1 MKNIIKLLVLL
12 FLFTG
17 CKDVFTPEIENIRDL
32 EAMYEEPTY
41 AQGIL
46 ANAYILLPYQN
57 APESDVATDDAVTN
71 DVENDYLSMAT
82 GSWSSNSNP
91 VSQWQGRRNAIQYLN
106 IFLANADEVEWAQ
119 DEAARIMYNDR
130 LKGEAYGLRALQMF
144 YLLKAHGGWTSDG
157 RLLGV
162 PIVTEPEDKDSDFN
176 VPRNTFQE
184 CLDQIMSDVDLALE
198 LLPLDYGDVSA
209 SQIPEKYQ
217 QLGVTSASDYNRV
230 VGNHMR
236 GRITGRIVEA
246 IRAQVA
252 LLAASPSYADGT
264 DVTWADAA
272 NYAGSVLSRINGPS
286 GMDADGWYW
295 FANATEIDGLGSG
308 VVPQEILW
316 RNDIGQSNDLESD
329 NFPPSLYGNG
339 RVNPTQNLV
348 DAFPSVDGYPIT
360 NASSNYDPSNP
371 YANRDP
377 RLSRY
382 VVVNESTQGP
392 DDAVIVTGVYGDNED
407 ALNRESGLSTRT
419 GYYLRKLMRADV
431 SPNPE
436 YNTEQKH
443 YTARIRYTEIFLAY
457 AEAANEA
464 WGPDGTGEFGFS
476 AYDVI
481 KAIRERAGVGVSN
494 NDPYLEECRTSKE
507 RMRTLIRNERR
518 LELCFENHRFWDLRR
533 WNVDLNKLNETAM
546 GVRISDAGNED
557 GFAIVDVESR
567 NYQDYMYHGPIP
579 YEEMLKWSNLEQN
592 AGW

>member
-407 ALNRESGLSTRT
+407 ALNRESGLQP
-419 GYYLRKLMRADV
+419 V
-431 SPNPE
+431 
-436 YNTEQKH
+436 
-443 YTARIRYTEIFLAY
+443 
-457 AEAANEA
+457 
-464 WGPDGTGEFGFS
+464 
-476 AYDVI
+476 
-481 KAIRERAGVGVSN
+481 
-494 NDPYLEECRTSKE
+494 
-507 RMRTLIRNERR
+507 
-518 LELCFENHRFWDLRR
+518 
-533 WNVDLNKLNETAM
+533 
-546 GVRISDAGNED
+546 
-557 GFAIVDVESR
+557 
-567 NYQDYMYHGPIP
+567 QDIT
-579 YEEMLKWSNLEQN
+579 
-592 AGW
+592 

>member
-431 SPNPE
+431 NPNPE